1 MTQPPDIFQR
11 IYARHGHRC
20 PMSTLGG
27 RMGLAA
33 MTTLGPQPVESLE
46 ARYAHDTC
54 AVDGIEVTTGCSRDN
69 GRLTVAPLGAHALS
83 VYAGE
88 RGVTVSL
95 RDRALEIAWRYRKVD
110 EELEAARGAG
120 RPLDEIEGLVHLRSQ
135 VLQAVLEQL
144 WTLPDDA
151 LLKLEDLHAR

>member
-54 AVDGIEVTTGCSRDN
+54 AVDGIDVITSYSIHYTKLYELQPV
-69 GRLTVAPLGAHALS
+69 
-83 VYAGE
+83 
-88 RGVTVSL
+88 
-95 RDRALEIAWRYRKVD
+95 AWRIPSTAQV
-110 EELEAARGAG
+110 AA
-120 RPLDEIEGLVHLRSQ
+120 
-135 VLQAVLEQL
+135 
-144 WTLPDDA
+144 W
-151 LLKLEDLHAR
+151 